1 MSIHSQDLKACDRAG
16 EIITRAIVPLWLGSG
31 AMLKLLT
38 GSPLDLPLVVQW
50 VFGRLGVQPWP
61 AQMVVVAVEFVL
73 ALLIALHARAAR
85 PLALLTLVGLVVI
98 ATDQV
103 THSANTCG
111 CFGTL
116 AVPAWLVLVI
126 DAVLLI
132 LVAVVPRRM
141 ARAQTSS
148 ARWLAITLASS
159 VAIVGVWATFW
170 FNVAG
175 TLGDPAKMLEMD
187 LVRGPGRR
195 AESLLLFRDLAV
207 QPSQFPERDQVW
219 IVYRETCP
227 RCHSYFLEHYA
238 TPVNERVVAVQV
250 PVWPPLPPAA
260 EGGSGAEAI
269 QCASCVRTSLP
280 SGVAYQIN
288 VPLVIRLR
296 DGIVQTIERP

>member
-1 MSIHSQDLKACDRAG
+1 MTSVSTHLTARNRAG
-16 EIITRAIVPLWLGSG
+16 DLITRAIVPLWLSSG

-50 VFGRLGVQPWP
+50 VFGRMGVQPWP
-61 AQMVVVAVEFVL
+61 AQMVVVAIELVL
-73 ALLIALHARAAR
+73 ALLIAMHARAAR

-132 LVAVVPRRM
+132 LVAVLPRRRP
-141 ARAQTSS
+141 RAAAS
-148 ARWLAITLASS
+148 APWLAITLASS
-159 VAIVGVWATFW
+159 VAIVGVWAAFW

-175 TLGDPAKMLEMD
+175 SLGDPAKLMEMD

-238 TPVNERVVAVQV
+238 MPVAERVVAVQV

-260 EGGSGAEAI
+260 EGGSGPEAI
-269 QCASCVRTSLP
+269 QCASCVQTSLP

-296 DGIVQTIERP
+296 DGIVQTVERP